1 MKHRATRQGEACQ
14 GATYLCAERL
24 ALRIWPPTPEG
35 PMNRLLLN
43 IAGEDFTLAPDTDDA
58 QVMTNIETAVRTGGA
73 FVDIALADSTHTAVL
88 ISPGLPVT
96 LTRAVSDVVGLVPAR
111 HLELDIGAY
120 DDSDFSATHCPCPPP
135 PKAAA

>member
-1 MKHRATRQGEACQ
+1 
-14 GATYLCAERL
+14 
-24 ALRIWPPTPEG
+24 
-35 PMNRLLLN
+35 MNRLLLN

-73 FVDIALADSTHTAVL
+73 FVDIRLADSTHTAVL

-96 LTRAVSDVVGLVPAR
+96 LTRAASDVAGLVPAR

-120 DDSDFSATHCPCPPP
+120 DDSDFSATHCP
-135 PKAAA
+135 